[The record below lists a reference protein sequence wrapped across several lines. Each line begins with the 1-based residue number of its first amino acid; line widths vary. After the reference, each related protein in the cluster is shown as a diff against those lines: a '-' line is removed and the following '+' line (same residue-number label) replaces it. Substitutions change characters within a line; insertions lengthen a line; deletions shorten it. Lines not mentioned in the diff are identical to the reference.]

1 MVLEFGIIFAFLA
14 MVSWGV
20 GDFLIQRTTRK
31 IGNLQ
36 SLTFLGIIGS
46 IGLFPLVLNDLHLLL
61 YPSNLILLL
70 FLGIVTFVVS
80 LMDFEAVRLG
90 KLSTIDV
97 IIELELPVTIIFALT
112 FFKETLS
119 LQQFAFISL
128 IFIGIVLV
136 AIKSFNR
143 GKLRL
148 EKAVFIAVA
157 VAVGMGII
165 NFLTAT
171 SSKTI
176 SPIMAI
182 WVPWLIFTI
191 FCLVSMHMTN
201 GFPKF
206 TVNAKKFKFLILA
219 MGVIDT
225 LAWLFY
231 ALAVFKNE
239 LSIITAITESY
250 PVIAM
255 FLGIWFN
262 KEKINW
268 YQYLGAGMALVSSFI
283 LALSI

>member
-1 MVLEFGIIFAFLA
+1 MNLEFGMVFAFLA

-31 IGNLQ
+31 IGDLQ
-36 SLTFLGIIGS
+36 SLTFVGIIGS
-46 IGLFPLVLNDLHLLL
+46 IGLFPLALNDLSLLF
-61 YPSNLILLL
+61 YPSNFLLLL
-70 FLGIVTFVVS
+70 FLGIVTFIIGY
-80 LMDFEAVRLG
+80 LDFEAVRVG

-97 IIELELPVTIIFALT
+97 VIELELPITIIFALM

-119 LQQFAFISL
+119 FEQFFFISL
-128 IFIGIVLV
+128 IFIGIILI
-136 AIKSFNR
+136 AIKSFAR

-148 EKAVFIAVA
+148 ERGVFIAVI
-157 VAVGMGII
+157 VAIGMGVI
-165 NFLTAT
+165 NFLTAA

-182 WVPWLIFTI
+182 WIPWVIYTI
-191 FCLVSMHMTN
+191 FCLVSLYIVK
-201 GFPKF
+201 GFSKF
-206 TVNAKKFKFLILA
+206 TANAKKFKFLILA
-219 MGVIDT
+219 MGIIDT

-250 PVIAM
+250 HVIAM

-268 YQYLGAGMALVSSFI
+268 YQYLGAGIALVSSFA